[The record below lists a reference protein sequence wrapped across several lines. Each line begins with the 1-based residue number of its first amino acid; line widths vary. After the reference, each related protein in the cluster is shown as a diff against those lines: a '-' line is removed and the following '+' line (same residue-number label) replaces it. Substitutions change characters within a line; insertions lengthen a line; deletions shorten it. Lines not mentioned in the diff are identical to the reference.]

1 MPTRQYILSLST
13 LSNVTVD
20 EAFRS
25 TNSTKNSPNI
35 LKNLEKPALDL
46 VLSSDA
52 FRSVCFTE
60 VFQSQKNSL
69 KLSVIDKNVDIFDF
83 LRLLLSHF
91 STEVCKL

>member
-35 LKNLEKPALDL
+35 LKNLGKPALDL
-46 VLSSDA
+46 VLSSGA

-60 VFQSQKNSL
+60 VFQSQK
-69 KLSVIDKNVDIFDF
+69 KF
-83 LRLLLSHF
+83 
-91 STEVCKL
+91 TEIVSN